1 MDGFAQTRQPD
12 DLFDDDFTPID
23 EPTQPPIQPPRAPR
37 NKAPQRQYPQRQ
49 PSRQSV
55 PDSAP
60 DDSANAPILPEQA
73 AKPTPAVRGDRS
85 ATGGINKPKLTEDEL
100 SEKLAAAKL
109 NNAKREEAHRIAEAD
124 EASFQEREAQ
134 ASQKRREE
142 GAARRAMDQEREKNR
157 LRKLAV
163 KGGREWD
170 EGKEEHDLS
179 KERGGQFRRG
189 AHGGVAYRGGR
200 GGYRDYGNEE
210 AIARDHGQNRGRG
223 RGGDRE
229 RGGRGRGG
237 RGGKARGGL
246 GKGSNSPP
254 NVQRSEDFPSLPSSQ
269 APAEPLVSPTGE
281 KQSWAD
287 QVENIQAAQ
296 NA

>member
-1 MDGFAQTRQPD
+1 MDEFAQTRQPD
-12 DLFDDDFTPID
+12 DLFDDDFTPIS
-23 EPTQPPIQPPRAPR
+23 EPVPSPIEPPRGPR
-37 NKAPQRQYPQRQ
+37 SKAPQRQYPPKQ
-49 PSRQSV
+49 PSRPAALDPAPADS
-55 PDSAP
+55 PDAP
-60 DDSANAPILPEQA
+60 LPPEQT

-109 NNAKREEAHRIAEAD
+109 NNAKREEAHRLAEAD
-124 EASFQEREAQ
+124 EASFQKREAQ

-170 EGKEEHDLS
+170 EGKEEQDTRS
-179 KERGGQFRRG
+179 ERGSQFRRG
-189 AHGGVAYRGGR
+189 AHGSVASQGR
-200 GGYRDYGNEE
+200 GGGHKDYENGETVSRE
-210 AIARDHGQNRGRG
+210 YGQSRGRG
-223 RGGDRE
+223 RGSDGERGRRGRGG

-237 RGGKARGGL
+237 FE
-246 GKGSNSPP
+246 KGNDDPP
-254 NVQRSEDFPSLPSSQ
+254 NIQRNEDFPSLPSSQ
-269 APAEPLVSPTGE
+269 PPAEPLASPTGE

-287 QVENIQAAQ
+287 QVETVQASQ